1 MRELIFFVIE
11 NGEGEIVFKAN
22 FYFPAYFF
30 FKTYLECYGFK
41 IE

>member
-11 NGEGEIVFKAN
+11 NGEDEIVFKAN

-30 FKTYLECYGFK
+30 LTYLEYYGFK

>member
-30 FKTYLECYGFK
+30 LNIFRILWF
-41 IE
+41 